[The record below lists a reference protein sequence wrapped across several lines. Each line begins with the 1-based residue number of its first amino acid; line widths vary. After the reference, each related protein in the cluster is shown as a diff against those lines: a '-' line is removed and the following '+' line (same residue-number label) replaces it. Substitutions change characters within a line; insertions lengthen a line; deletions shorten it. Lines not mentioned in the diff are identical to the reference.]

1 MRQLTDELRQLEEKL
16 RLGGGPERIEKQ
28 HKQGKLT
35 ARERIELLLDKDS
48 YRQEIGLLVAYDQ
61 YLEAGGQGSGA
72 GDQGKAEGRR
82 QKAEGSEQKETRGL
96 GDSETRRS
104 ESELE
109 IGGAPAAGVVTTI
122 GVVNG
127 REVVV
132 VANDATVKAGSWWPE
147 TIKKILRAQEIAM
160 RSHVPIIY
168 LVDSAGVNLPYQG
181 GVFPGQYGAARIF
194 YYNSIMRRYLK
205 VPQIS
210 AVMGPCIAGGAYLPA
225 LSDIIIMVEGTSFM
239 GLGGANLVKGATGQ
253 TIDNE
258 TLGGARA
265 HNELSGVAHYRIKN
279 DEECIARIREFIS
292 ELPATNAGSSQS
304 LKAEG
309 GEPKTPEEKIYEI
322 IPEDHRQPYNMRE
335 LLDCLL
341 DEGHLDEFQA
351 DYAKE
356 MITGHARIRGI
367 QVGVIANARGMF
379 RDPAGGSPKFGGII
393 YTESAEK
400 VAYFIETCNRHKTPL
415 VFIQDVSGFM
425 VGAQAEHSGIIRA
438 GARFVEAMA
447 TATVPKI
454 VLTVNHASGAGYYAM
469 AGQGFDPDF
478 IFSWPSGRMG
488 VMEGESA
495 VQAVFGSQ
503 LEKLKAKGEAPGENL
518 EAEMEQVRATY
529 DRDLDA
535 KYAAARGFVDAVI
548 APDETRDALELALRV
563 SLNYSGPHLGQFVL
577 PQMLA

>member
-1 MRQLTDELRQLEEKL
+1 MKRSPEATAPARLRELTNELYQLETRL
-16 RLGGGPERIEKQ
+16 RAGGGPDKIDRQ
-28 HKQGKLT
+28 HQQGKLT

-48 YRQEIGLLVAYDQ
+48 YMQEIGLLVAYDQ
-61 YLEAGGQGSGA
+61 Y
-72 GDQGKAEGRR
+72 D
-82 QKAEGSEQKETRGL
+82 
-96 GDSETRRS
+96 
-104 ESELE
+104 
-109 IGGAPAAGVVTTI
+109 GGAPGAGVVT
-122 GVVNG
+122 VVGRVEG

-160 RSHVPIIY
+160 RTRVPIIY

-181 GVFPGQYGAARIF
+181 GVFPGQYGASRIF

-258 TLGGARA
+258 TLGGART
-265 HNELSGVAHYRIKN
+265 HNELSGVAHYRVA
-279 DEECIARIREFIS
+279 DDQSCIEKIREFVF
-292 ELPATNAGSSQS
+292 ELPKRSSAAVTEKS
-304 LKAEG
+304 VEPLRLAE
-309 GEPKTPEEKIYEI
+309 ELYEI
-322 IPEDHRQPYNMRE
+322 IPEDHRQPYDVRKVFE
-335 LLDCLL
+335 CLL
-341 DEGHLDEFQA
+341 DDGHLDEFQA

-356 MITGHARIRGI
+356 MITGHARIAGI
-367 QVGVIANARGMF
+367 QVGVIANHRGMV
-379 RDPAGGSPKFGGII
+379 RMPGGKPPRFGGII

-400 VAYFIETCNRHKTPL
+400 VAYFIETCNRHQTPL
-415 VFIQDVSGFM
+415 LFIQDVSGFM
-425 VGAQAEHSGIIRA
+425 VGPDAEHSGIIRA
-438 GARFVEAMA
+438 GAKFVEAMA

-478 IFSWPSGRMG
+478 IYSWPTGRMG
-488 VMEGESA
+488 VMEGDSA

-503 LEKLKAKGEAPGENL
+503 LEKLKKNGESPDAAL
-518 EAEMEQVRATY
+518 IAEMDKVRETY
-529 DRDLDA
+529 DMELDA
-535 KYAAARGFVDAVI
+535 KYAAARGFVDAVVT
-548 APDETRDALELALRV
+548 PESTRAALELSLRTAQ
-563 SLNYSGPHLGQFVL
+563 NYSGPHLGQFVL
-577 PQMLA
+577 PFENSHG